1 MTPAVDFARP
11 VLKKLDSEL
20 EAECDAVIGGVSPD
34 NYREKVGYIRGL
46 RRARQFIVDRLGSDA
61 DLLNHR

>member
-11 VLKKLDSEL
+11 LLKKLDAEL
-20 EAECDAVIGGVSPD
+20 EAECDAVLGGVAQDS
-34 NYREKVGYIRGL
+34 YREKVGYIRGL

-61 DLLNHR
+61 DFLKTR